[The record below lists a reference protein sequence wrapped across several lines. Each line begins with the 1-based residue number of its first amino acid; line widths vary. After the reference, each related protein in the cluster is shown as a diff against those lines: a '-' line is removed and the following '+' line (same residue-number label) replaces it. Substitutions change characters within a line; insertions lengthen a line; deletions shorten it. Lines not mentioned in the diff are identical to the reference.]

1 MSDFASVALLS
12 VSIRRFRVNFP
23 RGWEAAAT
31 RCKVMEFLS
40 GSAGRRIVSD
50 FHAKLKKYDGSRFA
64 ESFEN
69 AVEDLASQYGAYW
82 MIGSQSLRGAYQSL
96 ENDVLRCLVG
106 HVSEVNALKIVAIC
120 IFWVLHGQ
128 DASV

>member
-1 MSDFASVALLS
+1 MSVFVSVALLS
-12 VSIRRFRVNFP
+12 VSIRKFKVNFSG
-23 RGWEAAAT
+23 GWKAAAT
-31 RCKVMEFLS
+31 RCKVMKFLS
-40 GSAGRRIVSD
+40 GSAGKRIVSD

-96 ENDVLRCLVG
+96 ENDVLECLVG
-106 HVSEVNALKIVAIC
+106 HVSEVDALKIVAVC
-120 IFWVLHGQ
+120 ILWVLHGQ